1 MGQGGNIAMSN
12 ATSYD
17 WNLTH
22 QHSYQ
27 MNTWSFPEKISAGTQ
42 GSCYI
47 EFSEGISETLSDDAG
62 EAQYTLSGTNFS
74 FTVQARFIDG
84 YGHSL
89 KLYLDSIEI
98 LDSNPKE
105 TINLGWNHDGTIEF
119 TISGGETN
127 QFVLSYEPPPSLP
140 PLSSD

>member
-42 GSCYI
+42 GSGYI
-47 EFSEGISETLSDDAG
+47 EFSEGIFETWSDDGG

-74 FTVQARFIDG
+74 FTVQARSSSGFT
-84 YGHSL
+84 L
-89 KLYLDSIEI
+89 QLYLDSIEV

-119 TISGGETN
+119 TILGGETN
-127 QFVLSYEPPPSLP
+127 QFVLSYNKPSPPP
-140 PLSSD
+140 PLSID